1 MCLWADCTPTDTA
14 RWPKPTAVATAGHGA
29 PQITQ
34 GVVAVMGECGMT
46 REMLAGS
53 ERYALMVQWAE
64 NLHAI
69 RAALGAGF
77 QFLTSRAFECL
88 FMETEFTTDTVR
100 EMG

>member
-1 MCLWADCTPTDTA
+1 MCLWADCTPTDAFWTRGPA
-14 RWPKPTAVATAGHGA
+14 AVAALGHGA
-29 PQITQ
+29 TQITQ
-34 GVVAVMGECGMT
+34 GVVAVMGECGVT